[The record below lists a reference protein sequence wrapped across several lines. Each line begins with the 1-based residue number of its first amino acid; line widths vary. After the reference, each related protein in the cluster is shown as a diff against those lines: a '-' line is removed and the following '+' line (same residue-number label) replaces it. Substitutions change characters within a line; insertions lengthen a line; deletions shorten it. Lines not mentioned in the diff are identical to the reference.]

1 MILRPGDRAP
11 DLSLPDHL
19 GSVFTLTEAAPRAA
33 VVLAFVPFAFS
44 PICGDEL
51 AALDGWQERMRQGSH
66 AVDVIVVSTDSK
78 YTLAAWAQQAG
89 TAVILASD
97 FWPHGGAARAFGV
110 FDEIHG
116 VAERGVFVISP
127 AGTIMSGRQVTRTET
142 RDFSEDFA
150 AALSCLG

>member
-11 DLSLPDHL
+11 DLTLPDHL
-19 GSVFTLTEAAPRAA
+19 GSVVTLTEADPRSA

-51 AALDGWQERMRQGSH
+51 AALDRWQERMLKGSH
-66 AVDVIVVSTDSK
+66 AVDVIVVSADSK
-78 YTLAAWAQQAG
+78 YTLAAWARQAA
-89 TAVILASD
+89 TDVTLASD
-97 FWPHGGAARAFGV
+97 FWPHGEAARAFGV

-127 AGTIMSGRQVTRTET
+127 AGTIVSGRQIARTET

-150 AALSCLG
+150 AALSSL

>member
-11 DLSLPDHL
+11 DFTLPDHL
-19 GSVFTLTEAAPRAA
+19 GSVITLTEAAPRGAR
-33 VVLAFVPFAFS
+33 VLAFVPFAFS

-66 AVDVIVVSTDSK
+66 AVEVVVVSTDSK
-78 YTLAAWAQQAG
+78 YTLAAWARNAG
-89 TAVILASD
+89 TAVTLASD

-127 AGTIMSGRQVTRTET
+127 AGTIVSGRQVARSET
-142 RDFSEDFA
+142 RDFSEDFD
-150 AALSCLG
+150 AALSSL

>member
-11 DLSLPDHL
+11 DLTLPDHL
-19 GSVFTLTEAAPRAA
+19 GSVITLTEAAPRAA
-33 VVLAFVPFAFS
+33 RVLAFVPFAFS

-78 YTLAAWAQQAG
+78 YTLAAWAAQASADV
-89 TAVILASD
+89 TLASD

-116 VAERGVFVISP
+116 VAERGVFVISS
-127 AGTIMSGRQVTRTET
+127 AGTIVSGRQVARTET

-150 AALSCLG
+150 AALSSL

>member
-11 DLSLPDHL
+11 DLTLPDHL
-19 GSVFTLTEAAPRAA
+19 GSVVTLAEADPRSA

-51 AALDGWQERMRQGSH
+51 AALDRWQKRMRQDSH
-66 AVDVIVVSTDSK
+66 AVDVVVVSADSK
-78 YTLAAWAQQAG
+78 YTLAAWARQTG
-89 TAVILASD
+89 TDVTLASD
-97 FWPHGGAARAFGV
+97 FWPHGDAARAFGV
-110 FDEIHG
+110 FDEFHG

-127 AGTIMSGRQVTRTET
+127 AGTIVSGRQVARTET

-150 AALSCLG
+150 AALSSL